1 VVFWVAKPCR
11 LVGENTLIARL
22 LLLTE
27 TSGRQQLC
35 HQKDNC
41 ARHAGHSPT
50 YSECQPAEVRSAG
63 WTTTRV
69 LYSHGI
75 PYMYLHSFAGM

>member
-1 VVFWVAKPCR
+1 M
-11 LVGENTLIARL
+11 
-22 LLLTE
+22 LTE

-41 ARHAGHSPT
+41 AGYAGHRPT

-63 WTTTRV
+63 WGTTRV
-69 LYSHGI
+69 LYSHGVSYI
-75 PYMYLHSFAGM
+75 HLHSSAGM